1 MAMTTATR
9 AATRRAAGLGT
20 TTWELLRGQGLWVLV
35 LAAILLAVTGD
46 AYLETL
52 SAEALI
58 LGIAAL
64 GFNIILGDTGTFSLG
79 GATAF
84 GAGAYSYALL
94 LTHGWNLWL
103 ALVATIVLST
113 VISGLIG
120 VITLR
125 LRSAYLAIATFAIA
139 EIVLNLTSELSFTG
153 GFAGLVVPPTDVLGH
168 VFDDAIS
175 SYVLIVAVLIA
186 AVLVHRKMATS
197 QLGRQFNAVRDN
209 ELAAS
214 ALGLGIFRTRLVSLL
229 IGGAFAAVAGVLYCL
244 VIPYL
249 DPSVLSADESVL
261 ILVMLVVG
269 GMGTTVGPV
278 LGAIILTAI
287 PQAFQSLQ
295 LWWQLIYGAV
305 ITLAVLA
312 GNAGLVGTG
321 QVAYRK
327 LRELLSGRVGAPA
340 AGGPGRGGWAGP
352 AAGSAARSL
361 DFPVSARTERSA
373 LEVTSVTKRFG
384 GLAAV
389 NDVSLVCRPGTVH
402 ALIGPNGAG
411 KSTFVNLLSGV
422 YRPDAGTIRLGDR
435 DLVGLAP
442 HQIARLGL
450 VRTFQAPHPFGEM
463 TVLDNITVAIERQG
477 YRGAAARTLA
487 GQYLTAAG
495 LGDVAGNPAESV
507 PHGQQ
512 RLMELARVLALQPK
526 ILILDEPTGGLS
538 ESDVTG
544 LGTVLRALAEQGMGV
559 LVIEHNMAFVMGNAD
574 TVSVLNAGR
583 LIAEGSASQVVANAD
598 VRAAYLGE
606 FGSGIDLGVAVGPE
620 PDGLTRQDGQET
632 R

>member
-1 MAMTTATR
+1 MTMTTATQ
-9 AATRRAAGLGT
+9 AATRRAADFAT
-20 TTWELLRGQGLWVLV
+20 MTWAALRVQGLWVLL

-64 GFNIILGDTGTFSLG
+64 GFNIILGDTGTFSLA

-84 GAGAYSYALL
+84 GVGAYTFALL
-94 LTHGWNLWL
+94 LTHGWDVWL
-103 ALVATIVLST
+103 ALLGTIVLST

-153 GFAGLVVPPTDVLGH
+153 GFAGLVVPSVDVLGH
-168 VFDDAIS
+168 EFDDAIS
-175 SYVLIVAVLIA
+175 SYVLIVVVLIV
-186 AVLVHRKMATS
+186 AVLVHRYLAVS

-214 ALGLGIFRTRLVSLL
+214 SLGLSVFRTRLVSLL
-229 IGGAFAAVAGVLYCL
+229 IGGIFAAVAGVLYCL

-249 DPSVLSADESVL
+249 DPSILSADESVL

-287 PQAFQSLQ
+287 PQAFQALQ

-327 LRELLSGRVGAPA
+327 LKDLVSRRVDVPA
-340 AGGPGRGGWAGP
+340 IGP
-352 AAGSAARSL
+352 ASDRSL
-361 DFPVSARTERSA
+361 DFPVRARADPSA
-373 LEVTSVTKRFG
+373 LEVVAVTKRFG

-389 NDVSLVCRPGTVH
+389 NEVSLICRPGAVH

-422 YRPDAGTIRLGDR
+422 YRPDAGTIRLGAR

-463 TVLDNITVAIERQG
+463 TVLGNIMVAVERQG
-477 YRGAAARTLA
+477 HRGAAARALA
-487 GQYLTAAG
+487 RQYLNAAG
-495 LGDVAGNPAESV
+495 LADVADSPAESV

-512 RLMELARVLALQPK
+512 RLMELARALALQPK

-538 ESDVTG
+538 EHDVTG
-544 LGTVLRALAEQGMGV
+544 LATVLRALAGHGMGV

-583 LIAEGSASQVVANAD
+583 LIAEGPASQVAANAD

-606 FGSGIDLGVAVGPE
+606 FGSGIDLGVRVGPGAGDAGIGG
-620 PDGLTRQDGQET
+620 PDGQGSR
-632 R
+632 

>member
-1 MAMTTATR
+1 MAMTTATQ
-9 AATRRAAGLGT
+9 AVTRRAADLAT
-20 TTWELLRGQGLWVLV
+20 TTWAILRGQGLWVLL
-35 LAAILLAVTGD
+35 LAAILLAVTGN

-64 GFNIILGDTGTFSLG
+64 GFNIILGDTGTFSLA

-84 GAGAYSYALL
+84 GAGAYTFALL
-94 LTHGWNLWL
+94 LTHGWDIWL
-103 ALVATIVLST
+103 ALLGTIVLST
-113 VISGLIG
+113 VISALIG

-153 GFAGLVVPPTDVLGH
+153 GFAGLVVPAVDVAGH

-175 SYVLIVAVLIA
+175 SYVLIVVVLIV
-186 AVLVHRKMATS
+186 AVLVHRYMAIS

-214 ALGLGIFRTRLVSLL
+214 ALGLGIFRTRLISLL
-229 IGGAFAAVAGVLYCL
+229 IGGVFAAVAGVLYCL

-249 DPSVLSADESVL
+249 DPSILSADESVL

-287 PQAFQSLQ
+287 PQAFQALQ

-321 QVAYRK
+321 QAAYRK
-327 LRELLSGRVGAPA
+327 LRELLSR
-340 AGGPGRGGWAGP
+340 RAGP
-352 AAGSAARSL
+352 ASAGRPDGPGQAVAGAGRSL
-361 DFPVSARTERSA
+361 DFPVQARTDLSM
-373 LEVTSVTKRFG
+373 LEVASLTKRFG

-389 NDVSLVCRPGTVH
+389 NAVSLVCRPGTVH

-422 YRPDAGTIRLGDR
+422 YRPDTGTIRLGDR

-463 TVLDNITVAIERQG
+463 TVHDNIMVAIERQG
-477 YRGAAARTLA
+477 HRGAAARTLA
-487 GQYLTAAG
+487 SQYLTAAG
-495 LGDVAGNPAESV
+495 LGDVADSPAESV

-538 ESDVTG
+538 ENDVTG
-544 LGTVLRALAEQGMGV
+544 LGAVLRALADQGMGV

-583 LIAEGSASQVVANAD
+583 LIAEGSASQVAANAD

-606 FGSGIDLGVAVGPE
+606 FGSGIDLGVSVGPGAGDGGMAG
-620 PDGLTRQDGQET
+620 PDGPGSR
-632 R
+632 